1 MSSTLQPTHLLSALN
16 WRYAVKKFDP
26 TRRIP
31 DATWAALEQA
41 LVLSPSSY
49 GLQPWRFVVVSD
61 PALRAR
67 LREASWKQAQVTD
80 ASHLV
85 VFASRVGVDQ
95 ADVQRYM
102 ERIAE
107 VRGASLESL
116 AGFQGMLSR
125 TVASLGAGGDA
136 WTARQVYIALG
147 TLLTSAAVL
156 GIDACPMEG
165 IDGARYDEMLG
176 LAPLGYHALCVA
188 ALGYRAADD
197 GYAANTKVRF
207 PAEQVILRR

>member
-1 MSSTLQPTHLLSALN
+1 MDSTLQPTHLLSALN

-67 LREASWKQAQVTD
+67 LREVSWKQSQVTD
-80 ASHLV
+80 ASHFV

-95 ADVQRYM
+95 ADVQRYI

-107 VRGASLESL
+107 VRGALLESL
-116 AGFQGMLSR
+116 SGFQGMLAR
-125 TVASLGAGGDA
+125 TVSSLGANGDA
-136 WTARQVYIALG
+136 WTARQAYIALG

-165 IDGARYDEMLG
+165 IDGARYDESLG
-176 LAPLGYHALCVA
+176 LAPLGYHALCAA

-197 GYAANTKVRF
+197 GYASNKKVRF